1 MINVL
6 TLFSKKMIHDN
17 RGKSCKFAA
26 KKMGNIDIDELYLSY
41 SKKNVIRGIHFQ
53 DEPYAQRKTVS
64 VISGRITD
72 VIIDLRPDSS
82 TFLSIDVFDI
92 SEESDFL
99 ILIPKGCGH
108 GFLALAEENIVL
120 YGIEGQYKKES
131 DSGILWSSIDYDWG
145 IEKPILSNRDQ
156 GFITLEKYLLER
168 NYKHERNL

>member
-1 MINVL
+1 MINGL

-41 SKKNVIRGIHFQ
+41 SKKN
-53 DEPYAQRKTVS
+53 
-64 VISGRITD
+64 